1 MQFIDGGPAMHKE
14 RSNYN
19 DYFHL
24 GQRARVELSLNGDR
38 VFNDGAVVTAIGDG
52 QIGLRLSRDTLP
64 EGVRLHCELPLVVRV
79 GAGGN
84 GFSCRGVV
92 LDEPSGEDLRVGFI
106 GQVMSEDLREYFRL
120 NAEIPV
126 TLFNVTAGTAE
137 ESGAGGLRIATEGRL
152 PRIVNISGGGLR
164 TETEMAM
171 TIGDIIYATFHL
183 PLPEP
188 KVVPVVTQVVHSE
201 VIERPEG
208 PCVSAGLR
216 YMHINERDRDAIV
229 RYVCNEEIR
238 RIRLRRKDF
247 FSLPELH

>member
-1 MQFIDGGPAMHKE
+1 MHREPSK
-14 RSNYN
+14 YT

-24 GQRARVELSLNGDR
+24 GQRARVEMSLKGDG
-38 VFNDGAVVTAIGDG
+38 VFNDGAIVTAIGDG
-52 QIGLRLSRDTLP
+52 QIGLRLSRDKLP
-64 EGVRLHCELPLVVRV
+64 EGVLLHSEAPLVVRV
-79 GAGGN
+79 GASGN
-84 GFSCRGVV
+84 GYSCRGVV
-92 LDEPSGEDLRVGFI
+92 LDEPFGEDLRVSFI

-120 NAEIPV
+120 NADIPV
-126 TLFNVTAGTAE
+126 TLFNVTAGSAE
-137 ESGAGGLRIATEGRL
+137 ESGSGGLRIASEGRL

-171 TIGDIIYATFHL
+171 SFDDIIYATFHL

-201 VIERPEG
+201 VIERADG
-208 PCVSAGLR
+208 TCVSAGLR
-216 YMHINERDRDAIV
+216 YMHINERDRDAVV

-247 FSLPELH
+247 FSFPDN

>member
-1 MQFIDGGPAMHKE
+1 MHQDP
-14 RSNYN
+14 SNYK

-24 GQRARVELSLNGDR
+24 GQRARVELSLKGDR
-38 VFNDGAVVTAIGDG
+38 LFNDGAIVTAVGDG
-52 QIGLRLSRDTLP
+52 QIALRLSRDKLP
-64 EGVRLHCELPLVVRV
+64 DGVLLHCDAPLVVRV
-79 GAGGN
+79 GGGGN
-84 GFSCRGVV
+84 GYSCRGVV
-92 LDEPSGEDLRVGFI
+92 LDELLGEDLRVAFI

-126 TLFNVTAGTAE
+126 TLFSVTAGTAE
-137 ESGAGGLRIATEGRL
+137 ESGTGGLRVAEEGRL

-171 TIGDIIYATFHL
+171 AMDDIIYATFHL

-188 KVVPVVTQVVHSE
+188 KVIPVVTQVVHSE
-201 VIERPEG
+201 LVERAKVS
-208 PCVSAGLR
+208 CVSSGLR

-247 FSLPELH
+247 FSRD